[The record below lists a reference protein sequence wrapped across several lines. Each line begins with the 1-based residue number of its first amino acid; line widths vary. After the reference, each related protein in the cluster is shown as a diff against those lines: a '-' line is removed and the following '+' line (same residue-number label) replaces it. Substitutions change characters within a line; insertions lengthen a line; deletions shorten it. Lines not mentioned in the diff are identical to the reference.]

1 MIAFDDPEK
10 IIKALQTLMR
20 DCEKLM
26 KLLQETDVTIIEIKG
41 AGE

>member
-10 IIKALQTLMR
+10 IVKALQTLVR

-26 KLLQETDVTIIEIKG
+26 KLLQETDVTVITING